1 MTSETN
7 IVRGFLIH
15 ASKLGARLWRQNSGH
30 GWIGDATKFTRAQTI
45 TVQPG
50 DVVIRKARPFH
61 AGFEG
66 LADIG
71 GISDTG
77 RYVGIEA
84 KTATGRVSDE
94 QRAFM
99 RMVRSFGGL
108 AGVARSDQD
117 VADILRGEIRD

>member
-1 MTSETN
+1 MNETN

-15 ASKLGARLWRQNSGH
+15 ASKLGARLWRQNTGH
-30 GWIGDATKFTRAQTI
+30 GWIGDARKYDKPCM
-45 TVQPG
+45 VQINPG

-71 GISDTG
+71 GISQTG

-84 KTATGRVSDE
+84 KTATGRVTPE
-94 QRAFM
+94 QRNFI
-99 RMVRSFGGL
+99 RTIRSFGGL
-108 AGVARSDQD
+108 AGVARSDAD
-117 VADILRGEIRD
+117 VAAILRGEIRD

>member
-1 MTSETN
+1 MNETN

-15 ASKLGARLWRQNSGH
+15 ASKLGARLWRQNTGR

-50 DVVIRKARPFH
+50 DVLIRKARPFH

-71 GISDTG
+71 GISQTG
-77 RYVGIEA
+77 QYVAVEA
-84 KTATGRVSDE
+84 KTATGRVTDE
-94 QRAFM
+94 QRAFI

-108 AGVARSDQD
+108 AGVARSDAD
-117 VADILRGEIRD
+117 VEAILRGELRD

>member
-1 MTSETN
+1 MGAETN
-7 IVRGFLIH
+7 IVRNMLLS
-15 ASKLGARLWRQNSGH
+15 ASQAGARLWRQNSGR

-50 DVVIRKARPFH
+50 DVLIRKARPFH

-71 GISDTG
+71 GISQTG
-77 RYVGIEA
+77 RYVAVEA

-94 QRAFM
+94 QRAFI

-108 AGVARSDQD
+108 AGVARSDDD
-117 VADILRGEIRD
+117 VAAILRGELRD

>member
-1 MTSETN
+1 MNETN
-7 IVRGFLIH
+7 AVRGFLIH
-15 ASKLGARLWRQNSGH
+15 ASKLGARLWRQNTGH
-30 GWIGDATKFTRAQTI
+30 GWIGEATKFTRTQTI
-45 TVQPG
+45 TVNSG

-71 GISDTG
+71 GISQTG
-77 RYVGIEA
+77 RYVAVEA

-94 QRAFM
+94 QRAFI

-108 AGVARSDQD
+108 AGVARSDAD
-117 VADILRGEIRD
+117 VEAILRGEIRD